1 MEVWTGIYKSFINF
15 LNLFKGDLGAIDM
28 KYDVAISTACGA
40 LDHIVVDTVTS
51 AQKCVEYLK
60 KNNIGAA
67 TFICLEKMERWKEHT
82 KRKIQT

>member
-1 MEVWTGIYKSFINF
+1 
-15 LNLFKGDLGAIDM
+15 M

-82 KRKIQT
+82 KKKIQTCV